1 MAVQA
6 PDLAPAVLGR
16 GGDRRLRLRLRVA
29 GLDLWLPALVLAVIV
44 GACVF
49 GPLFGALPDPNAQ
62 DLSQAGAS
70 LVAPGHLLGTDALGR
85 DLLARCLYGGRI
97 SLLVGVGA
105 VALGAVVGGSLG
117 VLAGYLRGV
126 TDTVISRFVDML
138 LAFPALVLAIVVAT
152 YLGPSVRNVILAVGF
167 FTVPAFVRLSR
178 ATALSVR
185 ERDSVLAAKL
195 AGARPGYVIVRH
207 VVPNVLASLLSYGLL
222 MIGTAMILEASLS
235 FLGLGVQP
243 PAASWGSIISA
254 GKADIAD
261 APHIALVPGAFLFA
275 TVVVLNLAADAI
287 QVRLDRRMRQG

>member
-6 PDLAPAVLGR
+6 PELAPAALHQA
-16 GGDRRLRLRLRVA
+16 GGRRLRLRA
-29 GLDLWLPALVLAVIV
+29 GGLDLWLPLLVLVLVV

-49 GPLFGALPDPNAQ
+49 GPLLGVLPDPNAQ
-62 DLSQAGAS
+62 DLSRAGAT
-70 LVAPGHLLGTDALGR
+70 LGTPGHPLGADALGR
-85 DLLARCLYGGRI
+85 DLLARCLSGGRI

-105 VALGAVVGGSLG
+105 VALGAVVGGALG
-117 VLAGYLRGV
+117 VLAGYLRGA

-152 YLGPSVRNVILAVGF
+152 YLGPSVRNVILAIGF
-167 FTVPAFVRLSR
+167 FTVPAFVRLAR

-185 ERDSVLAAKL
+185 ERESVLAAKL
-195 AGARPGYVIVRH
+195 AGARSGYIIVRH

-243 PAASWGSIISA
+243 PAASWGSMIAA

-261 APHIALVPGAFLFA
+261 APHIALVPGAFLFL
-275 TVVVLNLAADAI
+275 TVVVLNLAADAL
-287 QVRLDRRMRQG
+287 QVRLDRRTRQG

>member
-6 PDLAPAVLGR
+6 PELAPAVLAGAGR
-16 GGDRRLRLRLRVA
+16 RRLRLRRGAL
-29 GLDLWLPALVLAVIV
+29 GLWLPLLVLVLIV
-44 GACVF
+44 GACVV
-49 GPLFGALPDPNAQ
+49 GPLLGALPDPNAQ
-62 DLSQAGAS
+62 DLDHAAATLGSTGHPLGA
-70 LVAPGHLLGTDALGR
+70 DALGR

-105 VALGAVVGGSLG
+105 VALGALVGGTLG
-117 VLAGYLRGV
+117 VLAGYLRGP

-152 YLGPSVRNVILAVGF
+152 YLGPSVRNVILAIGF
-167 FTVPAFVRLSR
+167 FTVPAFVRLAR

-185 ERDSVLAAKL
+185 EREPVIAAKL
-195 AGARPGYVIVRH
+195 AGARSGYIIVRH

-243 PAASWGSIISA
+243 PDASWGSIIAA

-261 APHIALVPGAFLFA
+261 APHIALVPGAFLFL
-275 TVVVLNLAADAI
+275 TVVVLNLTADAL
-287 QVRLDRRMRQG
+287 QARLDRRTRQS